1 MSLSLKGVLSNMVTD
16 YDETLALTLSLLK
29 ELNRNH
35 GVITLIRFISLK
47 GVLYNL
53 VLDDEIPEIYISPL
67 KFKVIDP

>member
-1 MSLSLKGVLSNMVTD
+1 MVTD
-16 YDETLALTLSLLK
+16 DDETLALTLSPSLLK

-67 KFKVIDP
+67 K